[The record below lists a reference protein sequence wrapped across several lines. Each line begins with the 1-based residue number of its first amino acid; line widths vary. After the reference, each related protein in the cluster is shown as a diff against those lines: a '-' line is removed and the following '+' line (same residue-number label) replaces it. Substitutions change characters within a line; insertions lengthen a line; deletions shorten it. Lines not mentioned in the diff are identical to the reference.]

1 MKELEEIEDLEESKV
16 AVKEIKPKV
25 ITVFGSSRPAEGHSD
40 YGEAVELGRALAEAG
55 FAVCT
60 GGYSGVMEGVSRG
73 AREAGG
79 RVLAVTSS
87 FFRSRVNRWV
97 EEETKVATWQERL
110 FELVR
115 RGDGYVACKGG
126 TGTLVELAVVWE
138 MLNKKA
144 MDHRPFV
151 VLGDFWQPILER
163 VREVERGHASKWAE
177 SSDPLVHQT
186 PTPADAARFLAERLA
201 DEHQRRGKRGAHC

>member
-1 MKELEEIEDLEESKV
+1 M
-16 AVKEIKPKV
+16 AV
-25 ITVFGSSRPAEGHSD
+25 ITVFGSSRPEEGHDD
-40 YGEAVELGRALAEAG
+40 YREAVELGRALAEAG

-79 RVLAVTSS
+79 RVQAVTSG
-87 FFRSRVNRWV
+87 FFRSRANRWV
-97 EEETKVATWQERL
+97 EEETRVATWQERL

-151 VLGDFWQPILER
+151 VLGDFWQPLLDR
-163 VREVERGHASKWAE
+163 VREVECGHASKWGE
-177 SSDPLVHQT
+177 SSDPLVHQA
-186 PTPADAARFLAERLA
+186 PTPADAAKFLTTRLA
-201 DEHQRRGKRGAHC
+201 GRHKNRGKSGAHG